1 MTEETPYTTL
11 RKETPVSH
19 LLLSKESHI
28 ATITFNRPEKRNA
41 YSPEMAVK
49 LTQYL
54 RECDKDPDVRVVI
67 ITGAGD
73 AFCVGLDMNDVRARG
88 TGDDKS
94 GDSKDTDDHPTQR
107 VLRTYPFQ
115 ISKPV
120 ICAINGA
127 AGGFGAA
134 YPLTCDIRLAAEDA
148 PIAFSFVKW
157 GLIPEMGATWS
168 LPRLIGIEKTS
179 DLLLTGRKITGAEA
193 AEMGLVLKAVPK
205 DKLMDTARELATNI
219 AEGSSPTAVSIVK
232 QMTWGRMMDEGE
244 FYRAIYEDDDAI
256 GWAINGPDVA
266 EGSAAFFEKR
276 PAQWVDV
283 VPENLPKFGRRNA
296 NPFGIG

>member
-1 MTEETPYTTL
+1 M
-11 RKETPVSH
+11 SH
-19 LLLSKESHI
+19 ILFDIEDHI
-28 ATITFNRPEKRNA
+28 ATLTLNQPEKRNA

-54 RECDKDPDVRVVI
+54 RDCDQDPNVRCVI

-73 AFCVGLDMNDVRARG
+73 SFCVGLDLNDVRERG
-88 TGDDKS
+88 EKNEPS
-94 GDSKDTDDHPTQR
+94 DTDDHPTQR

-134 YPLTCDIRLAAEDA
+134 YPLTCDIRLAAEEA
-148 PIAFSFVKW
+148 VIAFSFVKW
-157 GLIPEMGATWS
+157 GLIPEMGATWT

-179 DLLLTGRKITGAEA
+179 DLLLTGRKVSGREA
-193 AEMGLVLKAVPK
+193 QEMGLVLRAYPRAE
-205 DKLMDTARELATNI
+205 LMNQARRLASEI
-219 AEGSSPTAVSIVK
+219 AEGSSPTAVSVVK

-244 FYRAIYEDDDAI
+244 LYRAIYEDDDVI
-256 GWAINGPDVA
+256 GWAIRGEDA
-266 EGSAAFFEKR
+266 KEGNAAFFEKR
-276 PAQWVDV
+276 PAQWADV
-283 VPENLPKFGRRNA
+283 NPDDLPDFGRRNA
-296 NPFGIG
+296 NPFGKG

>member
-1 MTEETPYTTL
+1 M
-11 RKETPVSH
+11 SH
-19 LLLSKESHI
+19 LLFEKQDHI
-28 ATITFNRPEKRNA
+28 ATLTFNQPEKRNA

-54 RECDKDPDVRVVI
+54 RDCDKDPDVRVVI

-73 AFCVGLDMNDVRARG
+73 AFCVGLDLNDVRERG
-88 TGDDKS
+88 KS
-94 GDSKDTDDHPTQR
+94 DEPTDTDDHPTQR

-134 YPLTCDIRLAAEDA
+134 YPLTCDIRLAADEA
-148 PIAFSFVKW
+148 NIAFSFVKW
-157 GLIPEMGATWS
+157 GLIPEMGTTWI
-168 LPRLIGIEKTS
+168 LPRLIGVEKTS
-179 DLLLTGRKITGAEA
+179 DLLLTGRKVTGKQA
-193 AEMGLVLKAVPK
+193 AEMGLVLRSVPRAE
-205 DKLMDTARELATNI
+205 LMTEARRLASEI

-232 QMTWGRMMDEGE
+232 RMTWGRLMDDGE

-256 GWAINGPDVA
+256 GWAIKGPDAA
-266 EGSAAFFEKR
+266 EGNAAFFEKR
-276 PAQWVDV
+276 SANWVDV
-283 VPENLPKFGRRNA
+283 DPEKLPPFGKRNA
-296 NPFGIG
+296 NPFGNG